1 MSEEGAEMKYAV
13 NRTTL
18 VYGALLI
25 VSFAATYGI
34 VTMQRGDGVLWSKAE
49 VSAAANTSASTA
61 TNAPV
66 AAHAPGMADMTAVVE
81 NPPADAPVEQVDT
94 QRQQIDAAVTEVGQ
108 QALSGTPAQR
118 SAAVSQLAAMSSRL
132 ADGADPVLLNALENT
147 ATSAQEWQ
155 LRMRAVIALASAAP
169 RMPDRSRAI
178 AILERA
184 SADPHRAVAQRAQAA
199 LRSLNSSGD
208 PRT

>member
-1 MSEEGAEMKYAV
+1 MSEEGAEMKHAMKRVTLGYA
-13 NRTTL
+13 
-18 VYGALLI
+18 ALLI

-34 VTMQRGDGVLWSKAE
+34 VTMQRGDGASLLMDGASAVTEVRAATSKD
-49 VSAAANTSASTA
+49 T
-61 TNAPV
+61 PV
-66 AAHAPGMADMTAVVE
+66 ATQASGMTDMTAVVE
-81 NPPADAPVEQVDT
+81 NTPTDAQVEQVDT
-94 QRQQIDAAVTEVGQ
+94 QRQQFDATVTEAGQ
-108 QALSGTPAQR
+108 QALSGTPEQR
-118 SAAVSQLAAMSSRL
+118 RAAVSQLAAMSSRL
-132 ADGADPVLLNALENT
+132 ASAADPALLNALENT

-184 SADPHRAVAQRAQAA
+184 SQDPHSAVAQRAQAA